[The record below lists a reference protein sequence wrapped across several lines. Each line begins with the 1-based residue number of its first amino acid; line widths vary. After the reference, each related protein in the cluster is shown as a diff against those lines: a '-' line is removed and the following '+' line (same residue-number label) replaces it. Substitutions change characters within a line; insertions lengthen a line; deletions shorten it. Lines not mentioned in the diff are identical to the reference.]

1 MLNKN
6 TIALL
11 CLIILAFTAC
21 KRNRKFDRDKW
32 NEGDGLTFSYREG
45 MVDDLLK
52 NNKLKGLKYQDV
64 VHLLHRPQQS
74 DRAQMTYEITE
85 IYKPGKPRY
94 VKQLILSMKD
104 SVVTDVK
111 IYEHTDKK

>member
-11 CLIILAFTAC
+11 GLIILSFTAC
-21 KRNRKFDRDKW
+21 KRNQKFDRDNW
-32 NEGDGLTFSYREG
+32 NDGDGLTFSYREV

-52 NNKLKGLKYQDV
+52 NYKLKGLKYQEV

-74 DRAQMTYEITE
+74 DPAQMTYEITE
-85 IYKPGKPRY
+85 IHKPGKPRY